1 MWKKSAY
8 PRGSSTTLAN
18 AGNIYRDQVPE
29 AERRDMCG
37 IVGGYGGMD
46 PEVASRMLARVAH
59 RGPDDEGQVEVAG
72 NRLGH
77 RRLSI
82 VDVEGGKQPLVT
94 PEGDLY
100 LVGNGEVYN
109 HEEIRGTLQDRNL
122 STRSDNEV
130 ALRLISERGPE
141 ALSELLGMFAFL
153 VSGED
158 GTFLAARD
166 PVGIKP
172 LYWARR
178 DGLVRFASEMSAF
191 DEDWQPHVAS
201 FPPGHYWTPESGL
214 VEFGK
219 PVPPKEELESF
230 AGPSVPGAAIPEDIL
245 QVVRDR
251 LIRTVNR
258 QMMGDVPVGV
268 FLSGGLDSS
277 LVAAIAARHYEE
289 RGEKLKTFAV
299 GLEDSPDLLAARA
312 VAEFLDTEHHE
323 SVYTAEDALRV
334 LPTVVRTIESFDPSL
349 VRSAVPNFILAEF
362 TAQHVKVVLTGEG
375 ADEIFAGY
383 EYLEDFR
390 TEDDLHAELVRTIEG
405 LHDLNLQRADRV
417 TMAHGLEARVPFLE
431 LDMISLGL
439 SLPAGWK
446 LADEA
451 QEEKRLL
458 RQAFEGWL
466 PDDFLWRK
474 KAQFGDGS
482 GAASVLKE
490 RMEESVTEQEFE
502 QERHEV
508 DPPLRTRE
516 ELAYY
521 RIFAEDLG
529 EVRPKHTIGRFAT
542 A

>member
-1 MWKKSAY
+1 
-8 PRGSSTTLAN
+8 
-18 AGNIYRDQVPE
+18 
-29 AERRDMCG
+29 MCG
-37 IVGGYGGMD
+37 IIGGYGGMD
-46 PEVASRMLARVAH
+46 PETTSRMLARVVH
-59 RGPDDEGQVEVAG
+59 RGPDDEGHVEVAG
-72 NRLGH
+72 NVLGH

-82 VDVEGGKQPLVT
+82 VDVSGGKQPLVT
-94 PEGDLY
+94 PDGDLY

-109 HEEIRGTLQDRNL
+109 HEEILETLENSDL

-130 ALRLISERGPE
+130 ALRLIAERGPD

-153 VSGED
+153 IAGTD
-158 GTFLAARD
+158 GTFVAARD

-178 DGLVRFASEMSAF
+178 DGSVRFASEMSAF
-191 DEDWQPHVAS
+191 DEDWQPYVES
-201 FPPGHYWTPESGL
+201 FPPGHYWTPEGGL
-214 VEFGK
+214 VEFGV
-219 PVPPKEELESF
+219 PVPPKEELEPF
-230 AGPSVPGAAIPEDIL
+230 DGPGEPGARIPDRIL
-245 QVVRDR
+245 QKVRDR
-251 LIRTVNR
+251 LIKTVGR

-277 LVAAIAARHYEE
+277 LVAAIAADWYEE
-289 RGEKLKTFAV
+289 RGERLKTFAV

-312 VAEFLDTEHHE
+312 VAEYLDTEHHE
-323 SVYTAEDALRV
+323 SVYTAEEALGV
-334 LPTVVRTIESFDPSL
+334 LPEVVRTIESFDPSL
-349 VRSAVPNFILAEF
+349 VRSAVPNYILAEF
-362 TAQHVKVVLTGEG
+362 TARHVKVVLTGEG

-390 TEDDLHAELVRTIEG
+390 TEDELHEELVRTIEG

-446 LADEA
+446 LAGEG

-482 GAASVLKE
+482 GASSVLKE
-490 RMEESVTEQEFE
+490 RMEDSITEEEFE
-502 QERHEV
+502 RERHEV
-508 DPPLRTRE
+508 EPPLRTRE
-516 ELAYY
+516 EVAYY

-529 EVRPKHTIGRFAT
+529 EVRPKRTIGRFAT